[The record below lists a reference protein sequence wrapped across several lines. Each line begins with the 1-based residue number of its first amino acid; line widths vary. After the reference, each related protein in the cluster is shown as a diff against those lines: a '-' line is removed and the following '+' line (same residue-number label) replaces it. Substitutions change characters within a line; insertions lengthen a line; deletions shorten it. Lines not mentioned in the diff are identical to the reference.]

1 MTDTKSFRDNKVTT
15 LKSSSENNMEPVH
28 IFYRELPTATNN
40 IFTANI
46 AKKKNEVE
54 NVKFKTSVEY
64 AVTGLSINQNI
75 DSSLVAVTDTETQYV
90 LSNVIQNHIKE
101 TKEPNFDLKI
111 YSTETSEVTIPLQK
125 KPVSDI
131 TPVKL
136 TFYNI
141 ITKKQENVEFYN
153 YIQNLEKYDFAW

>member
-1 MTDTKSFRDNKVTT
+1 
-15 LKSSSENNMEPVH
+15 MEPVH
-28 IFYRELPTATNN
+28 IFYRELPTAKNN